1 MRRRERWEYLGSA
14 PRVAWDAIVRGQYRF
29 TFDTMPMAVRGLS
42 WPARLNLLAAGGNL
56 VRRRLRPW
64 NWPLHMQ
71 IELTSFCELEC
82 PVCPTGIGA
91 LERSASALDPELF
104 EQVLGDVGPYLLTLS
119 LWAWGEPL
127 LYKPLSRV
135 LEIAGRYPM
144 ITLLSTNGQS
154 LSTSRVQEALRA
166 HPPTYLI
173 VAIDGLT
180 DETNSVYRKGARLA
194 PALEG
199 VRSLA
204 DWKQRTGARFPV
216 LHCRF
221 MAMRQNEHELASLR
235 GFATDAGFDM
245 VSLRSLS
252 IIDSAEDAHRNMVP
266 ADELLRA
273 YRYERGQ
280 RVPRHDFVCQH
291 AFSFPT
297 LLADGTVVSCE
308 QDFNGSQPYGVLKKG
323 GSFREIWLSA
333 TASEVRRT
341 IRDRPGELSFCRNC
355 PYADRPI
362 SSCSFDSYAVRPFEV

>member
-1 MRRRERWEYLGSA
+1 
-14 PRVAWDAIVRGQYRF
+14 
-29 TFDTMPMAVRGLS
+29 MPMAVRGLS

-56 VRRRLRPW
+56 VHRRLRPW

-104 EQVLGDVGPYLLTLS
+104 EQVLRDVGPHLLTLS

-127 LYKPLSRV
+127 LYKPLGRV
-135 LEIAGRYPM
+135 LEIAGRYPL

-154 LSTSRVQEALRA
+154 LNTPRVQEALRE

-180 DETNSVYRKGARLA
+180 DDTNSVYRKGARLA

-221 MAMRQNEHELASLR
+221 MAMRQNEHELPSLR
-235 GFATDAGFDM
+235 RFATDTGFDM

-266 ADELLRA
+266 VDELLRA
-273 YRYERGQ
+273 YRYDRGQ
-280 RVPRHDFVCQH
+280 RLQRDDFVCQH

-308 QDFNGSQPYGVLKKG
+308 QDFNGGQPYGVLKPG
-323 GSFREIWLSA
+323 GSFRDIWLSSR
-333 TASEVRRT
+333 ASEVRRT

>member
-1 MRRRERWEYLGSA
+1 MRRQERWEYLGSA
-14 PRVAWDAIVRGQYRF
+14 PRVAWDAIVRGRYRF
-29 TFDTMPMAVRGLS
+29 TFDTMPMAVCGLS

-56 VRRRLRPW
+56 VHRRLRPW

-82 PVCPTGIGA
+82 PVCPTGLGA

-104 EQVLGDVGPYLLTLS
+104 EQVLREAGPYLLTLS

-127 LYKPLSRV
+127 LYKALGRV
-135 LEIAGRYPM
+135 LEVAGRYPM
-144 ITLLSTNGQS
+144 VTLLSTNGQS
-154 LSTSRVQEALRA
+154 LSTPRVQEALRE

-173 VAIDGLT
+173 VAVDGLT

-221 MAMRQNEHELASLR
+221 MAMRQNEHELPSLR
-235 GFATDAGFDM
+235 GFATDIGFDM

-280 RVPRHDFVCQH
+280 RVQRDDFVCQH

-297 LLADGTVVSCE
+297 LLADGTVVACE
-308 QDFNGSQPYGVLKKG
+308 QDFNGGQPYGVLKKG
-323 GSFREIWLSA
+323 GSFRDIWLSSR
-333 TASEVRRT
+333 ASEVRRT

>member
-1 MRRRERWEYLGSA
+1 MRQRERWEYLGSA
-14 PRVAWDAIVRGQYRF
+14 PRVGWDAVVRGQYRF
-29 TFDTMPMAVRGLS
+29 TFDTMPMVVRGMS
-42 WPARLNLLAAGGNL
+42 WPARLNLLAAGLNL
-56 VRRRLRPW
+56 AHRRLRPW
-64 NWPLHMQ
+64 SWPLHMQ

-82 PVCPTGIGA
+82 PVCPTGLGA
-91 LERSASALDPELF
+91 LNRAASAVDPELF
-104 EQVLGDVGPYLLTLS
+104 EQILREAGPYLLTLS

-127 LYKPLSRV
+127 LYNHLGRV
-135 LEIAGRYPM
+135 LETAGRYPM
-144 ITLLSTNGQS
+144 VTLLSTNGQS
-154 LSTSRVQEALRA
+154 LSAPRVQEALRA

-180 DETNSVYRKGARLA
+180 DDTNSVYRKGARLA
-194 PALEG
+194 PALDG

-221 MAMRQNEHELASLR
+221 MAMRQNEHELPSLR
-235 GFATDAGFDM
+235 GFAEEAGFDM

-273 YRYERGQ
+273 YRYEHGQ
-280 RVPRHDFVCQH
+280 RVERDDFVCQH

-297 LLADGTVVSCE
+297 VLADGTVVSCE
-308 QDFNGSQPYGVLKKG
+308 QDFNGREPYGVLQKG
-323 GSFREIWLSA
+323 GSFRSIWMSRR
-333 TASEVRRT
+333 ASEVRRT